1 MGIGAPS
8 FGSREYWDC
17 RFSRDPTAFDWLV
30 PATRLDRHIRAV
42 IRAFPSDD
50 PFPRIHHIGCGTSAL
65 SFQLRR
71 LVLRP
76 SQVLNS
82 DYSRAAVEI
91 GRTREEELFGTGA
104 AGVVGEGEQD
114 QVRHRDQGVG
124 VSPESESEAPSMPRE
139 SMRWRTLDLLS
150 APAMAEVAAAAG
162 LGAVALVV
170 DKSTSDC
177 IACVDDVA
185 VTLPYL
191 LQPSPSPP
199 TPAAEPPPPTTTI
212 TSSAKIHPLHVL
224 AVNLAAT
231 TAPGGRWLCVSYS
244 GARFPFLDPQP
255 TRADE
260 GALRGDVLAAGFVHP
275 GRLWR
280 LEACERIEADDDEE
294 DGDADEDEDD
304 DKGRDRGGA
313 GVAVVHR
320 PRIAHHLY
328 VLVRT
333 ELRLQHVVADDG
345 SSGGGGI

>member
-104 AGVVGEGEQD
+104 AGVVGEGEQE

-150 APAMAEVAAAAG
+150 APAMAEESCG
-162 LGAVALVV
+162 VALVV

-185 VTLPYL
+185 VTLPYS
-191 LQPSPSPP
+191 LQPLPSPSPP
-199 TPAAEPPPPTTTI
+199 TPDAEPPPPPPTTT
-212 TSSAKIHPLHVL
+212 TSAKIHPLHVL

-280 LEACERIEADDDEE
+280 LEACERIEVEADDEEE
-294 DGDADEDEDD
+294 DGDGDEDEDD
-304 DKGRDRGGA
+304 KGRGRAG

-320 PRIAHHLY
+320 PRIEHHLY

-333 ELRLQHVVADDG
+333 ELRLQHIVADGG

>member
-30 PATRLDRHIRAV
+30 PATRLDRHIQAAVRAS
-42 IRAFPSDD
+42 AD

-91 GRTREEELFGTGA
+91 GRRREEELFGTGA
-104 AGVVGEGEQD
+104 AGVVGEGEQE

-150 APAMAEVAAAAG
+150 APAMAEESCG
-162 LGAVALVV
+162 VALVV

-185 VTLPYL
+185 VTLPYS
-191 LQPSPSPP
+191 LQPLPSPSPP
-199 TPAAEPPPPTTTI
+199 TPDAEPPPPPPTTT
-212 TSSAKIHPLHVL
+212 TSAKIHPLHVL

-280 LEACERIEADDDEE
+280 LEACERIEVEADDEEE
-294 DGDADEDEDD
+294 DGDGDEDEDD
-304 DKGRDRGGA
+304 KGRGRAG

-320 PRIAHHLY
+320 PRIEHHLY

-333 ELRLQHVVADDG
+333 ELRLQHIVADGG